1 VGGDT
6 AERVV
11 VVVNPGCH
19 LCEDAVGVV
28 SAVCGELCVGWRP
41 VELSTV
47 EEPRRTEWRDMVPV
61 VLIDGAVHDI
71 FRVDPGRLREALTP
85 TSR

>member
-1 VGGDT
+1 MTGER

-19 LCEDAVGVV
+19 LCEDAVAVV
-28 SAVCGELCVGWRP
+28 SAVCGELAVGWRSL
-41 VELSTV
+41 ELAGV
-47 EEPRRTEWRDMVPV
+47 DEPQRTEWREMVPV

-71 FRVDPGRLREALTP
+71 FRVDPRQLREAL
-85 TSR
+85 S